1 MSSEERGQWV
11 YLVAIGLTYAAYVAI
26 VFAASNSDAD
36 N

>member
-11 YLVAIGLTYAAYVAI
+11 YLVAIVLDVRRLRRHHS
-26 VFAASNSDAD
+26 AASNSDAD